1 MKPYETFIT
10 DDGRELVW
18 FSEDNFK
25 KYMEFIK
32 YQLNKDKAGDVVL
45 IKFIDMILEN
55 FGLE

>member
-1 MKPYETFIT
+1 MKPYKTFIT

-25 KYMEFIK
+25 KYMEFVK
-32 YQLNKDKAGDVVL
+32 SQLDKDKARDVVL